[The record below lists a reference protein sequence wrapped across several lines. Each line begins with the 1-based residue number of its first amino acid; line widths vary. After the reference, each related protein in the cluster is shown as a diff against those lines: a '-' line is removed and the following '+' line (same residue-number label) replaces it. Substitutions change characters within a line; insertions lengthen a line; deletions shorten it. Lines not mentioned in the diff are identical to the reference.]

1 MTNVQHRPTQG
12 KTTTSTAQSPIAIP
26 DPDRVA
32 TIRRWLGALADNLD
46 PLLAL
51 SKPYIEGLQTLPTDG
66 RFLLVG
72 NHTFGG
78 TEALLIPYQV
88 RRQIGKRVRPLADR
102 QFGNLKGFGAEL
114 MTAFGAIVGTPHGTR
129 ELMDAN
135 EPILV
140 FPGGSREVGKGKD
153 ELYSLLWGD
162 RAGFARLA
170 VENNYPI
177 VPVALVGGDDVYKIL
192 TSRDGRWGRLT
203 RSVGQ
208 RLGGRS
214 DAALPLVRGVGPT
227 LLPRPQR
234 MYLRFSAPIDTTQP
248 KRVSTQNWVA
258 MIRGTVKTELESS
271 LADLLRI
278 RDTDPYRHLAP
289 GAWRRAVTPKSR

>member
-1 MTNVQHRPTQG
+1 V
-12 KTTTSTAQSPIAIP
+12 
-26 DPDRVA
+26 
-32 TIRRWLGALADNLD
+32 
-46 PLLAL
+46 
-51 SKPYIEGLQTLPTDG
+51 SKPYVEGLDILPTDG

-78 TEALLIPYQV
+78 TEALLIPYAV

-102 QFGNLKGFGAEL
+102 QFGNLKGFSAEL
-114 MTAFGAIVGTPHGTR
+114 MAAFGAIVGTPHGAR

-153 ELYSLLWGD
+153 ELYTLLWGD

-192 TSRDGRWGRLT
+192 TTRDGRWSRLT
-203 RSVGQ
+203 RLVSK
-208 RLGGRS
+208 RLNGRS
-214 DAALPLVRGVGPT
+214 DAVLPLVRGVGPT
-227 LLPRPQR
+227 LVPRPQR
-234 MYLRFSAPIDTTQP
+234 MYLRFSAPIDTTRP
-248 KRVSTQNWVA
+248 KKVSTEKWVA
-258 MIRGTVKTELESS
+258 TIRGKVKADLESS

-278 RDTDPYRHLAP
+278 RKTDPYRHLVP
-289 GAWRRAVTPKSR
+289 GAWRWAVTPKSG

>member
-1 MTNVQHRPTQG
+1 M
-12 KTTTSTAQSPIAIP
+12 IP
-26 DPDRVA
+26 DAGRVA
-32 TIRRWLGALADNLD
+32 TIQRWLGALADNVG
-46 PLLAL
+46 PLVAV
-51 SKPYIEGLQTLPTDG
+51 SKPYVEGLDILPTDG

-78 TEALLIPYQV
+78 TEALLIPYAV

-102 QFGNLKGFGAEL
+102 QFGNLKGFSAEL
-114 MTAFGAIVGTPHGTR
+114 MAAFGAIVGTPHGAR

-153 ELYSLLWGD
+153 ELYTLLWGD

-192 TSRDGRWGRLT
+192 TTRDGRWSRLT
-203 RSVGQ
+203 RLVSK
-208 RLGGRS
+208 RLNGRS
-214 DAALPLVRGVGPT
+214 DAVLPLVRGVGPT
-227 LLPRPQR
+227 LVPRPQR
-234 MYLRFSAPIDTTQP
+234 MYLRFSAPIDTTRP
-248 KRVSTQNWVA
+248 KKVSTEKWVA
-258 MIRGTVKTELESS
+258 TIRGKVKADLESS

-278 RDTDPYRHLAP
+278 RKTDPYRHLVP
-289 GAWRRAVTPKSR
+289 GAWRWAVTPKSG